1 MKDTKMELPD
11 YIMNQLLSEEQRQKL
26 ICSAVAGR
34 EQTEEDIIK
43 VVSWATNV
51 MKNYNF
57 LLLATSGCVSLHIS
71 ENGNLVCEP
80 INEPEKFSEALAN
93 LPV

>member
-11 YIMNQLLSEEQRQKL
+11 DIIKQLLSEEQRQRL

-43 VVSWATNV
+43 VVGWATNV
-51 MKNYNF
+51 MKDYNF

-71 ENGNLVCEP
+71 ENGNLVCKP
-80 INEPEKFSEALAN
+80 IDDPEKFSEALAN